1 MPAPAWRGPARR
13 VRARPSPSP
22 TTSPAEVRRIESTS
36 RYERVTRRSRL
47 VSFGWTLRDYAKR
60 VWDNAGEDNVLFLAG
75 GIAFNILLAAV
86 PFVLLLVWF
95 LTYLLQRSP
104 AGATEVVTHYLDRL
118 LPAHQESADAPTHK
132 LISDLLNAKKNLGIW
147 SSIGFIWFSTRL
159 FGSLRTVLAS
169 VFDIENER
177 GIIEGK
183 IFDVKMTVL
192 STVLITANT
201 LISGYV
207 LIATKSSVQVLED
220 LGIREDVMGQA
231 RAWGTHLVATAIL
244 AVMFFSLYKFLPIRR
259 VRTKTAW
266 VAALF
271 TTVMFE
277 LAKLVFTL
285 YVSSFNPSSLYTG
298 TVAAIVVVVFWVY
311 YAALLF
317 ILGGEVGQV
326 YELRRTRKRQREVFL
341 D

>member
-1 MPAPAWRGPARR
+1 MKTPEPLAEVPAPQFVPPP
-13 VRARPSPSP
+13 RA
-22 TTSPAEVRRIESTS
+22 
-36 RYERVTRRSRL
+36 TRSFLSRL
-47 VSFGWTLRDYAKR
+47 GWTLRDYAVR

-86 PFVLLLVWF
+86 PFVLLLVWGF
-95 LTYLLQRSP
+95 ALILHKQPLEANQLVVHYIDRVLPSHYESP
-104 AGATEVVTHYLDRL
+104 
-118 LPAHQESADAPTHK
+118 DAPSHK
-132 LISDLLNAKKNLGIW
+132 LISDVLGAHTKLGIW
-147 SSIGFIWFSTRL
+147 SAVGFVWFSTRL

-169 VFDIENER
+169 VFDIEQER
-177 GIIEGK
+177 GIIQGK
-183 IFDVKMTVL
+183 IFDIKITLL

-201 LISGYV
+201 LISTYV
-207 LIATKSSVQVLED
+207 LIATKTSRQVLVD

-231 RAWGTHLVATAIL
+231 SAWGTHLVGSVL
-244 AVMFFSLYKFLPIRR
+244 LCVMFFALYKFLPIRR

-271 TTVMFE
+271 TSLMFE
-277 LAKLVFTL
+277 LAKVAFNV
-285 YVSSFNPSSLYTG
+285 YVDSFNPGSLYTG
-298 TVAAIVVVVFWVY
+298 AAAAVVVTVFWVY
-311 YAALLF
+311 YAALIF

>member
-1 MPAPAWRGPARR
+1 
-13 VRARPSPSP
+13 V
-22 TTSPAEVRRIESTS
+22 
-36 RYERVTRRSRL
+36 
-47 VSFGWTLRDYAKR
+47 RDYAKR
-60 VWDNAGEDNVLFLAG
+60 VWDNAGEDNALFLAG

-104 AGATEVVTHYLDRL
+104 ASASEVVTHYLDKL
-118 LPAHQESADAPTHK
+118 LPAHQESPDAGTHK
-132 LISDLLNAKKNLGIW
+132 IISDVLSAHTKLGIW
-147 SSIGFIWFSTRL
+147 SGIGFIWFSTRL

-177 GIIEGK
+177 GIIDGK

-201 LISGYV
+201 LISTYV
-207 LIATKSSVQVLED
+207 LIATRSSVQVLED
-220 LGIREDVMGQA
+220 LGIRHDVMSQA
-231 RAWGTHLVATAIL
+231 RAWGTHLVASSLL

-266 VAALF
+266 MAALF
-271 TTVMFE
+271 TTAMFE
-277 LAKLVFTL
+277 LAKLIFTI

-298 TVAAIVVVVFWVY
+298 TVAAVVVVVFWVY
-311 YAALLF
+311 YAALIF

-326 YELRRTRKRQREVFL
+326 YELRRTRKRQREVFS

>member
-1 MPAPAWRGPARR
+1 METRTKTPEPLAEAPAPQFVPPP
-13 VRARPSPSP
+13 RP
-22 TTSPAEVRRIESTS
+22 
-36 RYERVTRRSRL
+36 TRSALSRL
-47 VSFGWTLRDYAKR
+47 GWTLRDYAMR

-86 PFVLLLVWF
+86 PFVLLLVWGVA
-95 LTYLLQRSP
+95 LALHNRVEANQL
-104 AGATEVVTHYLDRL
+104 VVHYLDRV
-118 LPAHQESADAPTHK
+118 LPSHYESPDAPQHQ
-132 LISDLLNAKKNLGIW
+132 LISDILGAHTKLGVW
-147 SSIGFIWFSTRL
+147 SAVGFVWFSTRL

-169 VFDIENER
+169 VFDIEQER
-177 GIIEGK
+177 GIIQGK
-183 IFDVKMTVL
+183 IFDIKITVL

-201 LISGYV
+201 LISTYV
-207 LIATKSSVQVLED
+207 LIATKASRQVLVD

-231 RAWGTHLVATAIL
+231 SAWGTHLVGTALL
-244 AVMFFSLYKFLPIRR
+244 ALMFFALYKFLPIRR

-277 LAKLVFTL
+277 LAKVVFNV
-285 YVSSFNPSSLYTG
+285 YVDSFNPGSLYTG
-298 TVAAIVVVVFWVY
+298 AVAAVVVIVVWVY
-311 YAALLF
+311 YAALIF

-326 YELRRTRKRQREVFL
+326 FELRRTRKRQREVFL

>member
-1 MPAPAWRGPARR
+1 MRS
-13 VRARPSPSP
+13 VL
-22 TTSPAEVRRIESTS
+22 S
-36 RYERVTRRSRL
+36 R
-47 VSFGWTLRDYAKR
+47 FGWTLRDYAMR

-86 PFVLLLVWF
+86 PFVLLLVWGVA
-95 LTYLLQRSP
+95 LALHNRVEANAL
-104 AGATEVVTHYLDRL
+104 VVHYLDRV
-118 LPAHQESADAPTHK
+118 LPAHYESPDALQHR
-132 LISDLLNAKKNLGIW
+132 LIGDILDAHTKLGIW
-147 SSIGFIWFSTRL
+147 SALGFVWFSTRL

-169 VFDIENER
+169 VFDIEQER
-177 GIIEGK
+177 GIIQGK
-183 IFDVKMTVL
+183 IFDIKITIL

-201 LISGYV
+201 LISTYV
-207 LIATKSSVQVLED
+207 LIATKASRQVLVG

-231 RAWGTHLVATAIL
+231 SAWGTHLVGTAIL
-244 AVMFFSLYKFLPIRR
+244 ALMFFALYKFLPIRR

-277 LAKLVFTL
+277 LAKVAFNV
-285 YVSSFNPSSLYTG
+285 YVDSFNPGSLYTG
-298 TVAAIVVVVFWVY
+298 AVAAVVVIVVWVY
-311 YAALLF
+311 YAALIF

-326 YELRRTRKRQREVFL
+326 FELRRTRKRQREVFL

>member
-1 MPAPAWRGPARR
+1 MAIPVS
-13 VRARPSPSP
+13 VRQ
-22 TTSPAEVRRIESTS
+22 
-36 RYERVTRRSRL
+36 ERVGKRSPL
-47 VSFGWTLRDYAKR
+47 ISFGWTLRDYAKR

-75 GIAFNILLAAV
+75 GIAFNILLAVV

-95 LTYLLQRSP
+95 LTFLLNKSS
-104 AGATEVVTHYLDRL
+104 AGANEVVIHYLDRL
-118 LPAHQESADAPTHK
+118 LPAHQEMPDSPYHK
-132 LISDLLNAKKNLGIW
+132 LLSQVLSAHTKLPIW
-147 SSIGFIWFSTRL
+147 SSLGFVWFSTRL

-177 GIIEGK
+177 SIIAGK
-183 IFDVKMTVL
+183 IFDIEMTIV

-201 LISGYV
+201 LISTYV
-207 LIATKSSVQVLED
+207 LLATNNSVQLLED
-220 LGIREDVMGQA
+220 LGIRKDVMGQA
-231 RAWGTHLVATAIL
+231 KAWGGHVVASVLL
-244 AVMFFSLYKFLPIRR
+244 AMMFFALYKYLPVRR

-266 VAALF
+266 VAAVF

-277 LAKLVFTL
+277 VAKLIFTL
-285 YVSSFNPSSLYTG
+285 YVGSFNPGSLYTG
-298 TVAAIVVVVFWVY
+298 SVAAVVVLVVWVY
-311 YAALLF
+311 YAALVF

>member
-1 MPAPAWRGPARR
+1 METGTKTPEPLAEAPAPQFVPPP
-13 VRARPSPSP
+13 RP
-22 TTSPAEVRRIESTS
+22 
-36 RYERVTRRSRL
+36 TRSILSRL
-47 VSFGWTLRDYAKR
+47 GWTLRDYAMR

-86 PFVLLLVWF
+86 PFVLLLVWGVA
-95 LTYLLQRSP
+95 LALHNRVEANELI
-104 AGATEVVTHYLDRL
+104 VHYLDRV
-118 LPAHQESADAPTHK
+118 LPAHYESPDAPQHK
-132 LISDLLNAKKNLGIW
+132 LIGDILGAHTKLGIW
-147 SSIGFIWFSTRL
+147 SAVGFVWFSTRL

-169 VFDIENER
+169 VFDIEQER
-177 GIIEGK
+177 GIIQGK
-183 IFDVKMTVL
+183 IFDIKITIL

-201 LISGYV
+201 LISTYV
-207 LIATKSSVQVLED
+207 LIATKASRQVLVG

-231 RAWGTHLVATAIL
+231 SAWGTHLVGTAIL
-244 AVMFFSLYKFLPIRR
+244 ALMFFALYKFLPIRR

-277 LAKLVFTL
+277 LAKVAFNV
-285 YVSSFNPSSLYTG
+285 YVDSFNPGSLYTG
-298 TVAAIVVVVFWVY
+298 AVAAVVVIVVWVY
-311 YAALLF
+311 YAALIF

-326 YELRRTRKRQREVFL
+326 FELRRTRKRQREVFL